1 MEEILRAQIGSWVRE
16 TKTPLMNTRGN
27 LIVADSIMMV
37 LGMLVGAAESVR
49 PNEEKQKAARIVAEA
64 RVSGL

>member
-1 MEEILRAQIGSWVRE
+1 
-16 TKTPLMNTRGN
+16 MNTRGN

-49 PNEEKQKAARIVAEA
+49 PSEEKQKAARIVAEA